1 MHLPCIELSLHNSA
15 KPIGSIIQFVIVS
28 RRRGNPMRKC
38 HPAIN
43 KGARPSG
50 DCLSVERVQGLH
62 IVEITMYTM
71 DNNAEGSKAK

>member
-1 MHLPCIELSLHNSA
+1 
-15 KPIGSIIQFVIVS
+15 VS
-28 RRRGNPMRKC
+28 RRRGNPRQKC

-71 DNNAEGSKAK
+71 DNNAEGGKAK